1 MEDNKQLEVDTEVST
16 EEVVAEVAEEVAPA
30 EKVVEEVA
38 PVAEAAENTGF
49 FGKIK
54 KFFKNINWKVVY
66 DKTTTGILIF
76 LLSSPLLIL
85 LYIFLWFI
93 LK

>member
-1 MEDNKQLEVDTEVST
+1 MEDNKQLEVDTEVSA

-30 EKVVEEVA
+30 EEVAEEAA
-38 PVAEAAENTGF
+38 PVAEVAESVGF
-49 FGKIK
+49 FDKVK
-54 KFFKNINWKVVY
+54 TFFKNINWKVVY

>member
-1 MEDNKQLEVDTEVST
+1 MEDNKQLEVDTEVSA

-30 EKVVEEVA
+30 EEVAEEAA
-38 PVAEAAENTGF
+38 PVAEVAESVGF
-49 FGKIK
+49 FDKVK
-54 KFFKNINWKVVY
+54 NFFKNINWKVVY